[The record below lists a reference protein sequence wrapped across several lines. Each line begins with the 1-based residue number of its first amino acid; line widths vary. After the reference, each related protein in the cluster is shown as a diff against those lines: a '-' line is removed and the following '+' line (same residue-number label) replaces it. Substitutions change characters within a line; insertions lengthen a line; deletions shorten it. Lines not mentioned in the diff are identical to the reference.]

1 LPLAS
6 RAEVSNLTA
15 KHVPQSTAGIDPE
28 RFSDDLFFAAN
39 AKIAAAILCFFLLI
53 GLGLRMNLLG
63 AESLGEDELNK
74 LQTVEEYRNNG
85 LSGKNGEHPFLMKGM
100 QTVSMSAAERI
111 NSSFGTQI
119 TEEGALRFPVALFG
133 TFTALLLYLF
143 VTQLFGRSIGLITA
157 ILWTIEP
164 MAVGF
169 DRIAKEDSLA
179 LFFLTL
185 TFFFWV
191 RSQSKAER
199 GDANWLRYVWLAGC
213 AFAAMMASKYYPYF
227 LGIPAA
233 YYIIFQQLPGNRWAL
248 GRKRWLIFCIVMG
261 VAFLILN
268 PTVLFPD
275 TWREMLKFSSEG
287 RIGHDSYEYMGVLYG
302 HKMTNWLRGVPWTFY
317 YVFIAVKTSLPTLAF
332 FLAGIPFMFKRRLGD
347 GRFFIAIW
355 AFIWFVPYSILG
367 GKFTRYFTVAEPIVL
382 IVAAVGLYFLLRS
395 LKDRIP
401 EVAGHAVQVAAIV
414 LVAGVAV
421 CNSLSVA
428 PHYRLFTNS
437 IGTHF
442 APAGSYFPH
451 DEIYDGATREVVA
464 EIAQTARTGAVVAS
478 ETPGLIEYY
487 AAKAGR
493 PDLRS
498 TPLSDP
504 QAVAALEPGD
514 VIVETKGRRYFSNEA
529 ILNAISKTA
538 SGTEIKMGETI
549 AAEVFQ
555 LDAASINAIK
565 QTAAK

>member
-1 LPLAS
+1 
-6 RAEVSNLTA
+6 LTA

-28 RFSDDLFFAAN
+28 KFSDHLFFAAN
-39 AKIAAAILCFFLLI
+39 AKVAVGILCFFLLV
-53 GLGLRMNLLG
+53 GLGLRMNQLG

-100 QTVSMSAAERI
+100 QTVSISAAERL
-111 NSSFGTQI
+111 NSSMGTAI
-119 TEEGALRFPVALFG
+119 SEEGALRFPVALFG
-133 TFTALLLYLF
+133 TFTALLLYFF
-143 VTQLFGRSIGLITA
+143 VTELFGRSIGLLTA
-157 ILWTIEP
+157 ALWSIEP

-179 LFFLTL
+179 LFFLVL

-199 GDANWLRYVWLAGC
+199 GDTNWLRYVWLAGC
-213 AFAAMMASKYYPYF
+213 AFAAMMASKYYPFF

-261 VAFLILN
+261 VAFLVFN
-268 PTVLFPD
+268 PTILFPD
-275 TWREMLKFSSEG
+275 TWREMLKFSSES

-317 YVFIAVKTSLPTLAF
+317 YVFIAVKTSLPTLVL
-332 FLAGIPFMFKRRLGD
+332 FLIGIPLMFKRRLGD

-355 AFIWFVPYSILG
+355 AFIWFVPYSVLG
-367 GKFTRYFTVAEPIVL
+367 GKFTRYFTIAEPIVL
-382 IVAAVGLYFLLRS
+382 IVAAVGCFFLLRS
-395 LKDRIP
+395 LKGRIP
-401 EVAGHAVQVAAIV
+401 EFAAHAVQVAGLL
-414 LVAGVAV
+414 LVGGVAL
-421 CNSLSVA
+421 CNSLSFA
-428 PHYRLFTNS
+428 PHYRLFTNA

-442 APAGSYFPH
+442 APAGWYFPH

-464 EIAQTARTGAVVAS
+464 EIAKTARPGAVIAS
-478 ETPGLIEYY
+478 ETPGLIDYY

-493 PDLRS
+493 SDIRTVS
-498 TPLSDP
+498 LSDR
-504 QAVAALEPGD
+504 QAVADMSSGD
-514 VIVETKGRRYFSNEA
+514 VIVETTGRRYFSNEA
-529 ILNAISKTA
+529 ILNALTA
-538 SGTEIKMGETI
+538 GTEIRMGD
-549 AAEVFQ
+549 V
-555 LDAASINAIK
+555 
-565 QTAAK
+565 TAAKVFHLDAESSDLVRQAALK